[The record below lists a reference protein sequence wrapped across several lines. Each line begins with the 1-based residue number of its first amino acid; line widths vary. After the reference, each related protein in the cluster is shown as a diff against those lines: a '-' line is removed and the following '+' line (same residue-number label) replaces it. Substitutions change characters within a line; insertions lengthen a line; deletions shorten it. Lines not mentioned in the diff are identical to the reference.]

1 MMAPSYR
8 IPNLLSGT
16 AGPSYNSKLMGT
28 AKTDVAR
35 RVRQALTRMA
45 NRQALGSEVSDQTTS
60 DDLARAARGYLGDA
74 QILIASNREP
84 YQHVQTPSG
93 IEVVRSPGGLASA
106 LDSVA
111 RATGATWIAQGAAD
125 ADRLVCDE
133 EGRVRVPPGNE
144 RYTLKRLW
152 LEPET
157 RALEYR
163 RFCNGCLWPLC
174 HIVYVRPHFVAPRW
188 RAYQEVNEQFA
199 EAILSSLGA
208 RPGLV
213 LLQDYHLGL
222 CASALRA
229 RRPDLS
235 IVMFWHIP
243 WPNREVFRTFPWRRE
258 LLEGLLAC
266 DLVGFHIQYHATNFL
281 DTVAQELESHIDH
294 ERFAIR
300 RRGRKTFVRTYPI
313 SPDAAEISLAASE
326 PWAARGAEQVRE
338 QLRLGDAQVVLG
350 VDRLDYTKGIPERI
364 AAYEHLLE
372 NHPELRGRVAFIQI
386 AVPSR
391 VDLPEYQSL
400 AVTVEELTARLN
412 RRFGSA
418 DRPAIH
424 LITRNLGFRD
434 LIPYYV
440 LADVAVV
447 SALHDGMNLV
457 AKEYVAAKVQL
468 DGALVLSPFTGA
480 ARELDQA
487 IQASPYDTEA
497 LAAAIGRALTLDTA
511 ERARRMRAMREVVAG
526 QNIYDWARKILRDAR
541 RLHLVSGAPRPGA

>member
-1 MMAPSYR
+1 MNP
-8 IPNLLSGT
+8 
-16 AGPSYNSKLMGT
+16 
-28 AKTDVAR
+28 AKTDVGE
-35 RVRQALTRMA
+35 RVKRALTRMA
-45 NRQALGSEVSDQTTS
+45 RRQALGGEISDQTS
-60 DDLARAARGYLGDA
+60 PEDLARAARGYLGDA
-74 QILIASNREP
+74 QIVIASNREP
-84 YQHVQTPSG
+84 YQHVNTPTG
-93 IEVVRSPGGLASA
+93 IEVVRSAGGLASA

-111 RATGATWIAQGAAD
+111 RATGATWVAQGAAD
-125 ADRLVCDE
+125 ADRLVCDAL
-133 EGRVRVPPGNE
+133 GRIRVPPGNE
-144 RYTLKRLW
+144 CYTLQRVW
-152 LEPET
+152 LSPESQ
-157 RALEYR
+157 ALEYR

-174 HIVYVRPHFVAPRW
+174 HIVYVRPHFVAARW
-188 RAYQEVNEQFA
+188 RVYQEVNDQFA
-199 EAILSSLGA
+199 EAILAALGPK
-208 RPGLV
+208 PGIV

-235 IVMFWHIP
+235 IIMFWHIP
-243 WPNREVFRTFPWRRE
+243 WPNREVYRTFPWRRE

-266 DLVGFHIQYHATNFL
+266 DLVGFHIQYHAINFL
-281 DTVAQELESHIDH
+281 DTVAQELESHIDQ

-326 PWAARGAEQVRE
+326 PWATRAAD
-338 QLRLGDAQVVLG
+338 QLRESLGLGGRTVVLG
-350 VDRLDYTKGIPERI
+350 VDRLDYTKGIPERLI
-364 AAYEHLLE
+364 AYEQLLTAR
-372 NHPELRGRVAFIQI
+372 PELRGRVAFIQI
-386 AVPSR
+386 GVPSR

-400 AVTVEELTARLN
+400 TETVEELAARLN
-412 RRFGSA
+412 RRFGEP

-424 LITRNLGFRD
+424 LIMQNLGFRD

-457 AKEYVAAKVQL
+457 AKEYVAAKVNL

-497 LAAAIGRALTLDTA
+497 LAAAIGRALTLDPA

-526 QNIYDWARKILRDAR
+526 QNIYDWASKILRDAR
-541 RLHLVSGAPRPGA
+541 RLHLVPVASRPGPSRPGPLRPGASR